1 MLTVAIVYT
10 KIAPVQTTAQP
21 IQPQFQKSTPVVQQ
35 QQQFAQPQIAQMTP
49 QQQAHET
56 ERLHEQHKQEHEQLL
71 QQAQTLPPAPIDTS
85 ANVKAPVSPVS
96 PVRAESPII
105 QAQDNRVSLP
115 TPISPQGPGELE
127 RHVSAGQ
134 VLDFPSPQEPAPLQP
149 HTQDTRPEMPGTT
162 RPLSS
167 NGVTVTAS
175 APPTTVPASA
185 IPKNIATNL
194 KHGHGADS
202 PVMNEALAVIEEHIT
217 DMSTPRN
224 SQLVDRRPATND
236 SGSEYSIEH
245 PGMDPRRMSYINGSE
260 TDEEEEEE
268 RRLNRAE
275 VNRWSEQQVSEY
287 LASVGVE
294 EKHCAVF
301 REQEITG
308 DVLLAM
314 DQPTVFLKEFDL
326 GSVGRRL
333 KTWQKIKALQDEVAS
348 LPSMMTNAR
357 RQTSNFSSQYGS
369 DAGGDRVFSSS
380 GMSGPSRVTSSGGR
394 PDSRSTVNR
403 YSHSQRQRTMDSINS
418 VGSIDSQTTAYGEQP
433 QQTRPAT
440 GAHRPSAAN
449 IRDLNHSRR
458 HSSVD
463 NSTLVS
469 SESAAP
475 IIAQNNTAGAPQNH
489 KKLPSFDR
497 NWTMGNQPS
506 SARESGVRPV
516 SQAGAIPEQA
526 EEGDD
531 LRQKTPYDFDRGYF
545 SGTEVE
551 GGSNRTSRN
560 VLKKRMSMHS
570 RNSSYTDEARQR
582 SATTVGNRNSRF
594 GSMDSLQQSHVS
606 PAGAKYYG
614 LAGSRRTPS
623 GRVPNSPLPPPK
635 DPHASQPSPTVT
647 MLEDRGDRSPAVGA
661 NKEWLNPAIDAR
673 SPGGFRAI
681 SDAVTGTERKILTDK
696 LQHQHSMEVA
706 SPGHSS
712 TRSPSRTGSSTPSGG
727 PSMDLGDDG
736 SKTSM
741 SSATPKAARKKSKKE
756 TSAYTRGLLKISPK
770 EAMKDCDY
778 SGWMKKKSTNLMT
791 TWKPRLFIL
800 KGRRLS
806 YYYSENDTEEK
817 GLIDISFHRVL
828 PADQDRITG
837 LHAQLT
843 GAMGSSTPNNATQ
856 TTAQQDAAAAAAK
869 DGVSPTADN
878 NMFIFKL
885 VPPRAG
891 LSRAVTFTKPTVHYF
906 AVENV
911 AVARLWMA
919 ALMKATIEREGDGKV
934 TTTYQQKT
942 ISLRKA
948 REMRQRP
955 PALRDDD
962 DVQGPLDGGVSA
974 GGNGAVGLG
983 LSIEDREGEEKEEER
998 VKEER
1003 RGYRGVQAAYEGQ
1016 VGMN

>member
-1 MLTVAIVYT
+1 M
-10 KIAPVQTTAQP
+10 
-21 IQPQFQKSTPVVQQ
+21 
-35 QQQFAQPQIAQMTP
+35 
-49 QQQAHET
+49 
-56 ERLHEQHKQEHEQLL
+56 
-71 QQAQTLPPAPIDTS
+71 
-85 ANVKAPVSPVS
+85 
-96 PVRAESPII
+96 

-115 TPISPQGPGELE
+115 TPTSLKGPEQME
-127 RHVSAGQ
+127 RHVSADQ

-149 HTQDTRPEMPGTT
+149 HTQDTRPEMPHTT
-162 RPLSS
+162 RPISS
-167 NGVTVTAS
+167 NGVTMTSS
-175 APPTTVPASA
+175 APLTTLPASA
-185 IPKNIATNL
+185 IPKNIAADF

-224 SQLVDRRPATND
+224 SQQVDRRPVLND

-275 VNRWSEQQVSEY
+275 VNSWNEQQVSEY

-348 LPSMMTNAR
+348 LPSMITNAR
-357 RQTSNFSSQYGS
+357 RQTSNFSGQYGS
-369 DAGGDRVFSSS
+369 DAGGDRVFSSG

-418 VGSIDSQTTAYGEQP
+418 MGSIDSQATAYGE

-440 GAHRPSAAN
+440 GAHKPSAAN

-469 SESAAP
+469 SKPATP
-475 IIAQNNTAGAPQNH
+475 LIAQSAGGAPQNH

-497 NWTMGNQPS
+497 NWTMGSQPG

-516 SQAGAIPEQA
+516 SQAGVITEQA

-531 LRQKTPYDFDRGYF
+531 DLRQKTPFDFDRGYF
-545 SGTEVE
+545 SGTEIE

-560 VLKKRMSMHS
+560 VLKKRMSTHS
-570 RNSSYTDEARQR
+570 RTSSYTDEARHR
-582 SATTVGNRNSRF
+582 TGTTVGNRNSRF
-594 GSMDSLQQSHVS
+594 GSMDSLQQSVVS

-623 GRVPNSPLPPPK
+623 GRVPNNPLPPPK

-647 MLEDRGDRSPAVGA
+647 KLEDRGERSPTVGA
-661 NKEWLNPAIDAR
+661 NKEWLNPSIDAR

-681 SDAVTGTERKILTDK
+681 SDAVTGTERKMLTDK

-706 SPGHSS
+706 SPGYSS

-756 TSAYTRGLLKISPK
+756 TSAYTRGLLKISPR

-843 GAMGSSTPNNATQ
+843 GAMGSPTPNSATQ

-869 DGVSPTADN
+869 DGASPIDN
-878 NMFIFKL
+878 SMFIFKL

-962 DVQGPLDGGVSA
+962 DLVAQPN
-974 GGNGAVGLG
+974 GGNIGGGDGAVGLG
-983 LSIEDREGEEKEEER
+983 LSLEDREGEEKEEER
-998 VKEER
+998 IKEER
-1003 RGYRGVQAAYEGQ
+1003 RGYKGMETAQEGQ
-1016 VGMN
+1016 AGMN